1 MKIQKIKK
9 WESEHLLY
17 NELMTFSNFEREYI
31 IIEASLNVYNS
42 SIYYTYI
49 YIFIYVEWKYKIS
62 RNERNQHFNIRLN
75 L

>member
-1 MKIQKIKK
+1 MNIQKIKK

-17 NELMTFSNFEREYI
+17 NELMTFSHFEREII

-49 YIFIYVEWKYKIS
+49 YIYSYMLNGNTKLVEMREI
-62 RNERNQHFNIRLN
+62 NTLT
-75 L
+75 LD